1 MNHPPS
7 GREPPQRHKEEKYSM
22 GRKKGGFKL
31 KPIYIITIL
40 LIAAWYMGYLNPLID
55 AFTGGAGAGI
65 IVTPETF
72 VGTVTLKV
80 NEVNKYGDAA
90 ETLTSSSFAA
100 YGAAG
105 GPGVGGVSISAS
117 GTDFEVENDDDGLI
131 YMKVYQGTAHY
142 TVTDELLSRNDRVE
156 DLWWEDLDADG
167 LDDLLIKV
175 NLNGLQSGTI
185 GVKPAWTLILPV
197 IDEDVTTPADDNPAD
212 QTAIGTT
219 EVVVQVTW
227 DVSGV
232 SEKAGFVVSNLY
244 FTTSNGTR
252 QGVDVKFEECTIV
265 GPTVS
270 VSIPSP
276 VKIQDGGTAGD
287 LTVWYIHNLDNN
299 DYAKGIMHMRP
310 DNTADKLSITVNIR
324 CTFEDGDAETLQ
336 LELEYVQAEGTTAT
350 LQDAVYLNENA

>member
-1 MNHPPS
+1 
-7 GREPPQRHKEEKYSM
+7 
-22 GRKKGGFKL
+22 
-31 KPIYIITIL
+31 
-40 LIAAWYMGYLNPLID
+40 
-55 AFTGGAGAGI
+55 
-65 IVTPETF
+65 
-72 VGTVTLKV
+72 
-80 NEVNKYGDAA
+80 
-90 ETLTSSSFAA
+90 
-100 YGAAG
+100 
-105 GPGVGGVSISAS
+105 
-117 GTDFEVENDDDGLI
+117 
-131 YMKVYQGTAHY
+131 
-142 TVTDELLSRNDRVE
+142 
-156 DLWWEDLDADG
+156 
-167 LDDLLIKV
+167 
-175 NLNGLQSGTI
+175 
-185 GVKPAWTLILPV
+185 
-197 IDEDVTTPADDNPAD
+197 
-212 QTAIGTT
+212 
-219 EVVVQVTW
+219 VQVTW